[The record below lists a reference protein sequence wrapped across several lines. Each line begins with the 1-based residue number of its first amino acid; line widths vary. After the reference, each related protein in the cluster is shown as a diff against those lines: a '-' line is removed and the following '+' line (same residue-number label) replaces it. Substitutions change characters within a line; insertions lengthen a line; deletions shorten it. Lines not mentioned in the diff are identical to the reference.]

1 MAINLQYAG
10 EFEVSSLKI
19 ISTKGVEADISK
31 TVMEINVF
39 ENLFSSSMSAS
50 ILLADTNDLAS
61 KLPIIGQEFVKMKI
75 QMPSLNK
82 SGSNFISTQIDLIF
96 CLYKIGFRTEIRNGG
111 QMMELHLVTPETL
124 KNHRTRISQS
134 YTDSIDN
141 IVDSV
146 LKDYIQTNR
155 DRLVEKTIGIK
166 KIVVPNMHPYD
177 LIKMLAREAISDND
191 LGTFIFFEN
200 KEGLHFKSLKNLY
213 NSTVIESFEGG
224 SFRMTPLG
232 NGHPATSDVEM
243 EYKRALTYG
252 ISGQNDMLANIKSG
266 MLGSSMTTYDS
277 FRKSYY
283 THTYAHSFK
292 GNDEQLESH
301 SIYSPSLIDK
311 ENNQINEFPL
321 SRIHLQSG
329 DENQIN
335 TFQGTTVEDTIT
347 DGRKLPETFLRRQ
360 AKFSEL
366 TTGTT
371 MNISVNG
378 NLTLSV
384 GGIVE
389 FNLPTT
395 KAAAGGKEVDPHHS
409 GKYLITS
416 LRHAFAMTGKKS
428 ETTMLLS
435 RDSQPAEYLN
445 FDNATEPE
453 PTSKGR
459 GYQLSNSGF
468 TFR

>member
-1 MAINLQYAG
+1 
-10 EFEVSSLKI
+10 
-19 ISTKGVEADISK
+19 
-31 TVMEINVF
+31 
-39 ENLFSSSMSAS
+39 
-50 ILLADTNDLAS
+50 
-61 KLPIIGQEFVKMKI
+61 
-75 QMPSLNK
+75 
-82 SGSNFISTQIDLIF
+82 
-96 CLYKIGFRTEIRNGG
+96 
-111 QMMELHLVTPETL
+111 
-124 KNHRTRISQS
+124 
-134 YTDSIDN
+134 
-141 IVDSV
+141 
-146 LKDYIQTNR
+146 
-155 DRLVEKTIGIK
+155 
-166 KIVVPNMHPYD
+166 
-177 LIKMLAREAISDND
+177 
-191 LGTFIFFEN
+191 
-200 KEGLHFKSLKNLY
+200 
-213 NSTVIESFEGG
+213 
-224 SFRMTPLG
+224 
-232 NGHPATSDVEM
+232 
-243 EYKRALTYG
+243 
-252 ISGQNDMLANIKSG
+252 
-266 MLGSSMTTYDS
+266 MTTYDS

-292 GNDEQLESH
+292 GDDEQLESH